1 MTPNNT
7 PLINGRAYDFAQI
20 VCNVLGVPLMG
31 ISSVTYSEEQ
41 EKTNNFGAGKWAV
54 SRGHG
59 AVDASASFDIHMNDI
74 EALRDAAPNGRLLD
88 VPPFDITVTF
98 LNENKV
104 VTHTLKNCE
113 FTTDG
118 VEGSQGD
125 TQLQRSFDLV
135 ISHVEYR

>member
-1 MTPNNT
+1 MPNNV

-20 VCNVLGVPLMG
+20 VCNILSVPLMG
-31 ISSVTYSEEQ
+31 ISSISYSEEQ
-41 EKTNNFGAGKWAV
+41 EKANNFGAGKWAV

-59 AVDASASFDIHMNDI
+59 AVDASASIDIHMNDI
-74 EALRDAAPNGRLLD
+74 EAIRDAAPFGRLLD
-88 VPPFDITVTF
+88 IPPFDITVTF
-98 LNENKV
+98 LNTNKV

-113 FTTDG
+113 FTNDG

-135 ISHVEYR
+135 VSHIEYR